1 MPYYLFENP
10 TTGETADVF
19 FHMSDEK
26 VYNGENGTEVGLWK
40 RVFVNPQMALDTK
53 IDPFDK
59 NAFINNLSNKRETV
73 GDTFDRSAEL
83 SEKRAAARGG
93 VDPVKQKALENYA
106 AKRHGKRHPSELA
119 KNMEK
124 AQTEA
129 NKTLAKLGIQFN
141 LTPRKSRR
149 LK

>member
-141 LTPRKSRR
+141 LTPPKSRR

>member
-1 MPYYLFENP
+1 MPYYTFQRDDGVTE
-10 TTGETADVF
+10 DVF
-19 FHMSDEK
+19 RHMDEEK
-26 VYNGENGTEVGLWK
+26 TYAGEKGDEVGRWT
-40 RVFVNPQMALDTK
+40 RIYHVPQMSLDTH

-129 NKTLAKLGIQFN
+129 NKELSKLGIKFN
-141 LTPRKSRR
+141 LTPPKSRR